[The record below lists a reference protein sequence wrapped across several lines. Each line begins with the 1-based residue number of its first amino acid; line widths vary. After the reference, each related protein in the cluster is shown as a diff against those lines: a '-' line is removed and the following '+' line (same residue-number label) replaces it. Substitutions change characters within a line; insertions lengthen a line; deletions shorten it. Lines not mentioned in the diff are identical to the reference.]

1 MAELAALGLAS
12 NIFQIVHFGSSLFS
26 KTRKIAQTAHG
37 VGEEEI
43 ELETIVKDL
52 KYLSLKLK
60 PDLPSAGHAG
70 LSSSD
75 NMLNGLIGP
84 CCEIADELLKIFDD
98 LKAIYSRSILWKNF
112 RQALRHVRKER
123 EIRSLEARL
132 ERLQAQISTHLIA
145 ALRYNLFQFQDR
157 SPY

>member
-26 KTRKIAQTAHG
+26 KTREIAQAAHG

-43 ELETIVKDL
+43 ELETVVNDL
-52 KYLSLKLK
+52 KSLSLKLK
-60 PDLPSAGHAG
+60 HDLPSDAV
-70 LSSSD
+70 LSPSD

-98 LKAIYSRSILWKNF
+98 LKAAYSRSILWKNVK
-112 RQALRHVRKER
+112 QALRHVRKER
-123 EIRSLEARL
+123 EIRTLEARL

-145 ALRYNLFQFQDR
+145 TLRYNPCQFHDR